1 MNAKPSENSSK
12 TMESPSKKHSRQE
25 FIRTPSLRLPTPPPD
40 PTSSQSD
47 IFEQAHVLNKETLE
61 KESEFLK
68 YLNSLPTPTR
78 EKANLQRTT
87 SVFAPAMA
95 AEDAFDHLEKLYKV
109 MEQLLNLRYQNA
121 KLQRRIRDL
130 EHSRTLQDMHRQVA
144 CAVLR
149 GEETDLPEINEDYIV
164 AEAFLD
170 NILSKKPTKSKPKQF
185 KITRNFSVVS
195 EESMKPEEDLI
206 LPRKS
211 LDSSLKKSAKVS
223 KWTKVKAA
231 FKWEKASATVSGAKS
246 QDSGIGGMLPVNNE
260 VARYLRVPSSGD
272 NANEGVSPADSVL
285 SGSWQGTHGLSTPGT
300 ISPASSTDDL
310 HPSFHLSGKFFIT
323 IIDSTNEKHGVV

>member
-1 MNAKPSENSSK
+1 MSQSKSSESSSK
-12 TMESPSKKHSRQE
+12 NMETPPKKHSRQE
-25 FIRTPSLRLPTPPPD
+25 FSRSHSLRLPTPPPD
-40 PTSSQSD
+40 PTQTD
-47 IFEQAHVLNKETLE
+47 IFEQANALSKETLD
-61 KESEFLK
+61 KETEFLE
-68 YLNSLPTPTR
+68 YLNSLPMPSR
-78 EKANLQRTT
+78 EKPNLQRTT

-130 EHSRTLQDMHRQVA
+130 EHSRTLQDMHRQA
-144 CAVLR
+144 ATALLK
-149 GEETDLPEINEDYIV
+149 GEDPELPELNDDYML

-170 NILSKKPTKSKPKQF
+170 NIFSRNKRCSKSTPKF

-195 EESMKPEEDLI
+195 EEAIKPDVDD

-211 LDSSLKKSAKVS
+211 IDSTMKKSSKVS
-223 KWTKVKAA
+223 KWTRVKAA
-231 FKWEKASATVSGAKS
+231 FKWEKASPTVSCAKS

-260 VARYLRVPSSGD
+260 VARYLRVPSGD
-272 NANEGVSPADSVL
+272 PHEGVSPADSVL

-310 HPSFHLSGKFFIT
+310 HPSYNSGSVN
-323 IIDSTNEKHGVV
+323 DYLH

>member
-1 MNAKPSENSSK
+1 MSNSK
-12 TMESPSKKHSRQE
+12 TPENPSKAMDSPTKKHSRQE
-25 FIRTPSLRLPTPPPD
+25 FSRTHSYRLPTPPPD
-40 PTSSQSD
+40 PTQGD
-47 IFEQAHVLNKETLE
+47 IFEQANALNQETLDKET
-61 KESEFLK
+61 EFLE
-68 YLNSLPTPTR
+68 YLDSLPMPTR
-78 EKANLQRTT
+78 DRPNLQRTT

-109 MEQLLNLRYQNA
+109 MEQLLNLRYQNT

-130 EHSRTLQDMHRQVA
+130 EHSRTLQDMHRQA
-144 CAVLR
+144 ANAVLS
-149 GEETDLPEINEDYIV
+149 GEDTELPELNEDYML

-170 NILSKKPTKSKPKQF
+170 NIFSRNKRSSKSKPQF

-195 EESMKPEEDLI
+195 EEPIKPECDDM
-206 LPRKS
+206 PRKS
-211 LDSSLKKSAKVS
+211 IDFSIKKTSKVS

-231 FKWEKASATVSGAKS
+231 FKWEKASPTVSCAKS

-260 VARYLRVPSSGD
+260 VARYLRVPSASD
-272 NANEGVSPADSVL
+272 NPNEQGISPADSVL

-310 HPSFHLSGKFFIT
+310 NPSLISGKL
-323 IIDSTNEKHGVV
+323 NY